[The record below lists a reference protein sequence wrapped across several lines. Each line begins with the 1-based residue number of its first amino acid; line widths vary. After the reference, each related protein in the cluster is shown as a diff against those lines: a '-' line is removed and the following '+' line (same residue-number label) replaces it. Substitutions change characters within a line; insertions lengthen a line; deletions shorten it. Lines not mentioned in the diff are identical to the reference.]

1 MIPDI
6 VLSQKDEVIRVLLS
20 CELVFLFLGCHID
33 LAADDGLYPGIFSFE
48 VECDYAV
55 ESPVI
60 GDGQAIHAHLFGSV
74 DEMRDA
80 AHAIKETVFSVDV
93 KVSKHEPELL

>member
-1 MIPDI
+1 MVSHF
-6 VLSQKDEVIRVLLS
+6 VLGQKDEVIMVFLG
-20 CELVFLFLGCHID
+20 CELGLLFLGCHIH
-33 LAADDGLYPGIFSFE
+33 LAADDGLYSSLFSFA

-60 GDGQAIHAHLFGSV
+60 GDSQAIHAHLFGSV

-80 AHAIKETVFSVDV
+80 AHAIKEAIFSVDV
-93 KVSKHEPELL
+93 KVSKHESELL